1 MKVLIVEDDRDIVDV
16 VSLAFKIRWPEVKL
30 ISTPLG
36 ENGVDLVESENPDV
50 VILDIGLPD
59 ISGFEV
65 LRQVRLFSEVPIL
78 ILTVRAE
85 ESDIVKGLELG
96 ADDYMVKPFR
106 QLELLSRIQALTRRG
121 SPASSQT
128 PLVCGQLRLLPATR
142 QLFKGETEI
151 NVTPTEASILEHL
164 MKNGGQVVTY
174 SDLAEAVWGDNY
186 PDYIASLRV
195 YVRRLRQKIEEDPAR
210 PQLILTRSGVGYSLA
225 KAG

>member
-1 MKVLIVEDDRDIVDV
+1 MKVLIIEDDREIIEVI
-16 VSLAFKIRWPEVKL
+16 SLAFKIRWPEVKL

-36 ENGVDLVESENPDV
+36 ERGVEIVESENPDV

-65 LRQVRLFSEVPIL
+65 LEQIRLFSEVPIL

-106 QLELLSRIQALTRRG
+106 QLELLSRVRALTRRVN
-121 SPASSQT
+121 PVSSRN
-128 PLVCGQLRLLPATR
+128 PLVCGQLRLLPETR

-151 NVTPTEASILEHL
+151 DVTRTEASILEHL
-164 MKNGGQVVTY
+164 IKNKGHVVTY
-174 SDLAEAVWGDNY
+174 SDLAEAAWGENY
-186 PDYIASLRV
+186 PDFIASLRV
-195 YVRRLRQKIEEDPAR
+195 YVRRLRQKIEDDPDHPCIIHTR
-210 PQLILTRSGVGYSLA
+210 PGMGYYLA
-225 KAG
+225 EN